1 MRFVW
6 AVVAFVLAT
15 LLIGAG
21 IAQRTVFIGPKTQQ
35 TTLSVAQ
42 PEAYTLVDGAV
53 LRTQAGAQT
62 LLVRGEGEIFAAYGR
77 TPDLQSW
84 LADASYNAITV
95 DDEGEIVVEAVAPVL
110 VPEAEESE
118 EASDAA
124 EESAEPGKPGRDP
137 AGSDLWLDEFTDE
150 GALIADMQLPEGMSV
165 LIARDGVEDAPT
177 DIAVSWPL
185 DNSTPLA
192 GPLVVGGGLLMAL
205 GIVLYILAIRHQ
217 RRGRGPRRKGPGP
230 LPPTEPIE
238 TVAIPASERAAIGR
252 GTTQRRR
259 LRVAVPALGLSVAL
273 LAGCSADFWPQLTES
288 PTPTPTETVIAPEN
302 QQAPAVTESQATRI
316 LQRLAATI
324 AEADEERDAD
334 LLATRM
340 SGTPL
345 AERRTDYR
353 LRGEIDDREVPA
365 PIPTE
370 KISIL
375 LPQAYD
381 GWPRTVLILSEDTPA
396 EDEESS
402 KLVIF
407 TMVQESP
414 WEPYKLNH
422 FANMQA
428 SAELPG
434 LAPAWLGT
442 QLIPPGSPFLS
453 LAPEELPAI
462 FADVIDKGDK
472 SEHSEG
478 FDEVALDFAKSVRD
492 SRDGVVKGL
501 ADADASDTSKV
512 AFSTKTTK
520 VEPVS
525 LGTLDSGAIVAI
537 DLLDTEKVTPTV
549 SDAVI
554 RLGGNDEAKT
564 LTGVSEASKGFETR
578 YSMQL
583 FFSVPTQGSTEP
595 IRLLAAHQ
603 TLLSV
608 AVIK

>member
-6 AVVAFVLAT
+6 AVLAFVLAT

-110 VPEAEESE
+110 VPEAEE
-118 EASDAA
+118 ASDAA

-150 GALIADMQLPEGMSV
+150 DALIADMQLPEGMSV

-192 GPLVVGGGLLMAL
+192 GPLMVGGGLLMAL

-259 LRVAVPALGLSVAL
+259 LRLAVPALGLSVAL
-273 LAGCSADFWPQLTES
+273 LAGCSADSWPQLTES

-353 LRGEIDDREVPA
+353 LRGKIDDREVPA
-365 PIPTE
+365 AIPTE
-370 KISIL
+370 KVNIL

-381 GWPRTVLILSEDTPA
+381 GWPRTVLILSEDTAA

-414 WEPYKLNH
+414 WEPYKLTY
-422 FANMQA
+422 FADMQPA
-428 SAELPG
+428 AELPD

-442 QLIPPGSPFLS
+442 QLIPPASPFLS
-453 LAPEELPAI
+453 VAPEEVDAA
-462 FADVIDKGDK
+462 FADVIDKGED
-472 SEHSEG
+472 SVHYDA
-478 FDEVALDFAKSVRD
+478 FDEAAQALAASVQE
-492 SRDGVVKGL
+492 SRESVVKAL
-501 ADADASDTSKV
+501 ADHGAAKTSKV

-520 VEPVS
+520 STPVS
-525 LGTLDSGAIVAI
+525 LGTLDSGAIVAV
-537 DLLDTEKVTPTV
+537 DLVDTERVTPTS

-554 RLGGNDEAKT
+554 KLGDNAEAEA
-564 LTGVSEASKGFETR
+564 LTGVSEASKGVETR

-583 FFSVPTQGSTEP
+583 FFSVPSQGSTEP
-595 IRLLAAHQ
+595 IKLLAAHQ